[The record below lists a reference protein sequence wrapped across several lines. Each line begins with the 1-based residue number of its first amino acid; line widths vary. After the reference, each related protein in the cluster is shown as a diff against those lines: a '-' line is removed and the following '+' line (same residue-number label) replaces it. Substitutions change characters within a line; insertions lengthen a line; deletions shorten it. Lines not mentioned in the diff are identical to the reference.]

1 MHSLDEE
8 LAQAGRFGSEIP
20 APQNESTTCEWVV
33 LPLLWALGYHRYEI
47 ASRSYDAANKLPD
60 YTILPGSPHTWYL
73 EAKAWSAPLS
83 SLHVDQALNYA
94 HTNGK
99 RWVVLT
105 NGREWQLFDDSI
117 PGVSADRLVATA
129 RLSEPQ
135 ELRHF
140 LLAVSKESLSNG
152 DICKYANTE
161 RLRSFLASELGRPDS
176 QLVKAMLTVVRAKV
190 PSVNPDDI
198 VSFVAK
204 QRAAQHKLI
213 EPQPDVSAAQSEAVR
228 ESSAPLSTYGN
239 SNGVMHI
246 MTPVKNE
253 DGRTAEETIRTL
265 LDSGWYVFGDGTA
278 GRKRLKA
285 GDRICFYEA
294 GKGVVADAV
303 VRSSAELGDVPGVK
317 WPLKYRWRFRVSD
330 PRYYFEDPIAIT
342 PGLRRKLEA
351 FKDKDPDS
359 KLWSWFVQGT
369 GIVTENDF
377 RMLTG
382 GR

>member
-1 MHSLDEE
+1 
-8 LAQAGRFGSEIP
+8 
-20 APQNESTTCEWVV
+20 
-33 LPLLWALGYHRYEI
+33 
-47 ASRSYDAANKLPD
+47 
-60 YTILPGSPHTWYL
+60 
-73 EAKAWSAPLS
+73 
-83 SLHVDQALNYA
+83 
-94 HTNGK
+94 
-99 RWVVLT
+99 
-105 NGREWQLFDDSI
+105 
-117 PGVSADRLVATA
+117 
-129 RLSEPQ
+129 
-135 ELRHF
+135 
-140 LLAVSKESLSNG
+140 LAVSKESLSNG

-265 LDSGWYVFGDGTA
+265 LDSGWYV
-278 GRKRLKA
+278 
-285 GDRICFYEA
+285 EA